1 MMSYVPS
8 PMARGTPEPGKATG
22 PVRVLIADDHP
33 VVRQGLRQILTSD
46 PDVRVVGEARD
57 GDEALAMAHSV
68 EWDVAVLD
76 YSMPGRG
83 GVDLLAA
90 VKHDYPDRPVLILS
104 IYPEDPHGMR
114 ALKAGAAGYITKESA
129 GEELT
134 AAVKKV
140 VGGGRY
146 VSASLAEKLAARLTP
161 EQDRPPHER
170 LSDRE
175 YRVMW
180 LLASGRSLQQIAEE
194 MHLSPSTVST
204 YRGRIL
210 KKLNLASNVD
220 LVHYAMKH
228 RLIE

>member
-1 MMSYVPS
+1 MSYPAS
-8 PMARGTPEPGKATG
+8 SAIHGSLDPARAA

-33 VVRQGLRQILTSD
+33 VVRQGLRMMLSSD
-46 PDVRVVGEARD
+46 PEVRVVGEARD
-57 GDEALAMAHSV
+57 GDEAFELAHNID
-68 EWDVAVLD
+68 WDVAVLD

-83 GVDLLAA
+83 GVDLLTA

-140 VGGGRY
+140 VSGGRY
-146 VSASLAEKLAARLTP
+146 VSSSLAEKLAARLTP

-210 KKLNLASNVD
+210 KKLGLSSNVE

>member
-1 MMSYVPS
+1 MNAIPS
-8 PMARGTPEPGKATG
+8 VIPGSPSAA
-22 PVRVLIADDHP
+22 PAHQQVRVLIADDHP
-33 VVRQGLRQILTSD
+33 VVRDGLKTMLASD
-46 PDVRVVGEARD
+46 PEVTVVGEARD
-57 GDEALAMAHSV
+57 GDEALKLMHDV

-76 YSMPGRG
+76 YSMPGKG
-83 GVDLLAA
+83 GVDLLSA

-140 VGGGRY
+140 MSGGRY
-146 VSASLAEKLAARLTP
+146 VSAALAEKLAARLTP
-161 EQDRPPHER
+161 DQDRPPHER

-210 KKLNLASNVD
+210 KKLQLSSNVE

>member
-1 MMSYVPS
+1 
-8 PMARGTPEPGKATG
+8 
-22 PVRVLIADDHP
+22 VLIADDHP
-33 VVRQGLRQILTSD
+33 VVRDGLKTMLSAD
-46 PDVRVVGEARD
+46 PEVRVVGEASD
-57 GDEALAMAHSV
+57 GDEALRLMHDV

-76 YSMPGRG
+76 YSMPGKG
-83 GVDLLAA
+83 GVDLLSA

-129 GEELT
+129 SEELT

-140 VGGGRY
+140 VSGGRY
-146 VSASLAEKLAARLTP
+146 VSAALAEKLAARLTP
-161 EQDRPPHER
+161 DQDRPPHER

-210 KKLNLASNVD
+210 KKLQLTSNVE

>member
-1 MMSYVPS
+1 MNATTPAVQSPQPGPAPS
-8 PMARGTPEPGKATG
+8 
-22 PVRVLIADDHP
+22 VRVLIADDHP
-33 VVRQGLRQILTSD
+33 VVRQGLKMMLSSD
-46 PDVRVVGEARD
+46 PEVNVVGEARD
-57 GDEALAMAHSV
+57 GDEALDMVHNLD
-68 EWDVAVLD
+68 WDVAVLD

-90 VKHDYPDRPVLILS
+90 VKHDYPERPVLILS

-129 GEELT
+129 AEELT

-140 VGGGRY
+140 VKGGRY
-146 VSASLAEKLAARLTP
+146 VSPALAEKLAARLTP

-210 KKLNLASNVD
+210 KKLSLTSNVD

>member
-1 MMSYVPS
+1 MLQGSLDP
-8 PMARGTPEPGKATG
+8 ARAH

-33 VVRQGLRQILTSD
+33 VVRDGLKTMLSSD
-46 PDVRVVGEARD
+46 PEVRVVGEASD
-57 GDEALAMAHSV
+57 GDEALRLMHEV

-76 YSMPGRG
+76 YSMPGKG
-83 GVDLLAA
+83 GVDLLAQ
-90 VKHDYPDRPVLILS
+90 VKHDYPARPVLILS

-140 VGGGRY
+140 MSGGRY
-146 VSASLAEKLAARLTP
+146 VSAALAEKLAARLTP
-161 EQDRPPHER
+161 DQDRPPHER

-210 KKLNLASNVD
+210 KKLGLSSNVE

>member
-1 MMSYVPS
+1 MSFATSQV
-8 PMARGTPEPGKATG
+8 MHGARGG
-22 PVRVLIADDHP
+22 PVKVLIADDHP
-33 VVRQGLRQILTSD
+33 VVRQGLKHMLNAD
-46 PDVRVVGEARD
+46 PEVSIVGEARD
-57 GDEALAMAHSV
+57 GDEAFDLAHKV
-68 EWDVAVLD
+68 DWDVAVFD

-83 GVDLLAA
+83 GVELLAD

-104 IYPEDPHGMR
+104 IYPEDPHGLR

-129 GEELT
+129 GDELT
-134 AAVKKV
+134 KAVKKV
-140 VGGGRY
+140 ATGGRY
-146 VSASLAEKLAARLTP
+146 VSTSLAEKLAMRLTP
-161 EQDRPPHER
+161 EQERPPHER

-180 LLASGRSLQQIAEE
+180 LLASGKTLHQIAEE
-194 MHLSPSTVST
+194 MRLSPSTVST

-210 KKLNLASNVD
+210 KKLGLTTNVD

>member
-1 MMSYVPS
+1 MSF
-8 PMARGTPEPGKATG
+8 ATSSVLHG
-22 PVRVLIADDHP
+22 RQGQPVRVLIADDHP
-33 VVRQGLRQILTSD
+33 VVRQGLKMMMSAD
-46 PDVRVVGEARD
+46 PEIDVVAEARD
-57 GDEALAMAHSV
+57 GDEAFDVAHKV
-68 EWDVAVLD
+68 DWDVAVLD

-83 GVDLLAA
+83 GVDLLAD
-90 VKHDYPDRPVLILS
+90 VKQDYPDKPVLILS
-104 IYPEDPHGMR
+104 IYPEDPHGLR

-140 VGGGRY
+140 ASGGRY
-146 VSASLAEKLAARLTP
+146 ISSSLAEKLALRLTP
-161 EQDRPPHER
+161 EQERPPHER

-180 LLASGRSLQQIAEE
+180 MLASGKTLHEIAEE
-194 MHLSPSTVST
+194 MRLSPSTVST

-210 KKLNLASNVD
+210 KKLALHTNVD

-228 RLIE
+228 RLID

>member
-1 MMSYVPS
+1 MSY
-8 PMARGTPEPGKATG
+8 ATSQVLHG
-22 PVRVLIADDHP
+22 GAQGAPLRVLIADDHP
-33 VVRQGLRQILTSD
+33 VVRQGLKMMLDAD
-46 PDVRVVGEARD
+46 PELDVVAEARD
-57 GDEALAMAHSV
+57 GDEAFDLAHKV
-68 EWDVAVLD
+68 DWDVAVFD

-83 GVDLLAA
+83 GVELLSD
-90 VKHDYPDRPVLILS
+90 VKHDYPEKPVLILS
-104 IYPEDPHGMR
+104 IYPEDPHGLR
-114 ALKAGAAGYITKESA
+114 ALKAGAAGYISKETA

-134 AAVKKV
+134 AAVKKAAS
-140 VGGGRY
+140 GGRY
-146 VSASLAEKLAARLTP
+146 VSSTLAEKLASRLTP
-161 EQDRPPHER
+161 EQERPPHER

-180 LLASGRSLQQIAEE
+180 LLASGKTLHQIADE

-210 KKLNLASNVD
+210 KKLALSTNVD

>member
-1 MMSYVPS
+1 
-8 PMARGTPEPGKATG
+8 
-22 PVRVLIADDHP
+22 VRVLIADDHP
-33 VVRQGLRQILTSD
+33 VVRQGLKMMLSSD
-46 PDVRVVGEARD
+46 PEVNVVGEARD
-57 GDEALAMAHSV
+57 GDEALDMVHNLD
-68 EWDVAVLD
+68 WDVAVLD

-90 VKHDYPDRPVLILS
+90 VKHDYPERPVLILS

-129 GEELT
+129 AEELT

-140 VGGGRY
+140 MKGGRY
-146 VSASLAEKLAARLTP
+146 VSPALAEKLAARLTP

-210 KKLNLASNVD
+210 KKLSLSSNVD

>member
-1 MMSYVPS
+1 MSYATS
-8 PMARGTPEPGKATG
+8 PELQGSLDPARAH

-33 VVRQGLRQILTSD
+33 VVRDGLKTMLSAD
-46 PDVRVVGEARD
+46 PEVCVVGEAAD
-57 GDEALAMAHSV
+57 GDEALQLMNTV

-76 YSMPGRG
+76 YSMPGKG
-83 GVDLLAA
+83 GVDLLAQ
-90 VKHDYPDRPVLILS
+90 VKRDYPDRPVLILS

-140 VGGGRY
+140 VSGGRY
-146 VSASLAEKLAARLTP
+146 VSAALAEKLAARLTP
-161 EQDRPPHER
+161 DQDRPPHER

-210 KKLNLASNVD
+210 KKLGLSSNVE

>member
-1 MMSYVPS
+1 MNFATSSVLHGH
-8 PMARGTPEPGKATG
+8 RGA
-22 PVRVLIADDHP
+22 PVKVLIADDHP
-33 VVRQGLRQILTSD
+33 VVRHGLKMMLSSD
-46 PDVRVVGEARD
+46 PEVEVVGEACD
-57 GDEALAMAHSV
+57 GDEAFEKAHQV
-68 EWDVAVLD
+68 DWDVAVLD

-83 GVDLLAA
+83 GVELLTDL
-90 VKHDYPDRPVLILS
+90 KHDYPERPVLILS
-104 IYPEDPHGMR
+104 IYPEDPHGLR

-129 GEELT
+129 GDELT

-140 VGGGRY
+140 ASGGRY
-146 VSASLAEKLAARLTP
+146 ISASLAEKLVMRLTP
-161 EQDRPPHER
+161 DQERPPHER

-180 LLASGRSLQQIAEE
+180 LLASGKTLHQIAEE
-194 MHLSPSTVST
+194 MRLSPSTVST

-210 KKLNLASNVD
+210 KKLGLNTNVD

>member
-1 MMSYVPS
+1 MSF
-8 PMARGTPEPGKATG
+8 ATSSVMHG
-22 PVRVLIADDHP
+22 RHGQPVKVLIADDHP
-33 VVRQGLRQILTSD
+33 VVRQGLKMMLSSD
-46 PDVRVVGEARD
+46 TEIDVVGEARD
-57 GDEALAMAHSV
+57 GDEAFEMAHQV
-68 EWDVAVLD
+68 DWDVAVLD

-83 GVDLLAA
+83 GVELLSD
-90 VKHDYPDRPVLILS
+90 VKHDYPDRPMLIMS
-104 IYPEDPHGMR
+104 IYPEDPHGLR

-129 GEELT
+129 GDELT

-140 VGGGRY
+140 ATGGRY
-146 VSASLAEKLAARLTP
+146 ISSSLAEKLAMRLTP
-161 EQDRPPHER
+161 EQERPPHER

-180 LLASGRSLQQIAEE
+180 LLASGKTLHQIAEE
-194 MHLSPSTVST
+194 MRLSPSTVST

-210 KKLNLASNVD
+210 KKLGLSTNVD

>member
-1 MMSYVPS
+1 MSFASSTVLH
-8 PMARGTPEPGKATG
+8 GKPGA

-33 VVRQGLRQILTSD
+33 VVRQGLKMMLSSD
-46 PDVRVVGEARD
+46 PEVDVVGEARD
-57 GDEALAMAHSV
+57 GDEAFEMAHQI

-83 GVDLLAA
+83 GVELLAD
-90 VKHDYPDRPVLILS
+90 VKHDYPDRPILILS
-104 IYPEDPHGMR
+104 IYPEDPHGLR

-129 GEELT
+129 SEELT

-140 VGGGRY
+140 ASGGRY
-146 VSASLAEKLAARLTP
+146 ISSTLAEKLALRLTP
-161 EQDRPPHER
+161 ELERPPHER

-180 LLASGRSLQQIAEE
+180 LLASGKTLHQIAEE
-194 MHLSPSTVST
+194 MRLSPSTVST

-210 KKLNLASNVD
+210 KKLGLNTNVD

>member
-1 MMSYVPS
+1 MSYATSAVLSGSIDPS
-8 PMARGTPEPGKATG
+8 HAH

-33 VVRQGLRQILTSD
+33 VVRDGLKTMLSSD
-46 PDVRVVGEARD
+46 PEVRVVGEARD
-57 GDEALAMAHSV
+57 GDEALKLMHDV
-68 EWDVAVLD
+68 DWDVAVLD
-76 YSMPGRG
+76 YSMPGKG
-83 GVDLLAA
+83 GVDLLSQ

-129 GEELT
+129 GDELT

-140 VGGGRY
+140 MSGGRY

-161 EQDRPPHER
+161 DQDRPPHER

-210 KKLNLASNVD
+210 KKLALSSNVE

>member
-1 MMSYVPS
+1 MTFASSQVLH
-8 PMARGTPEPGKATG
+8 GTQGA

-33 VVRQGLRQILTSD
+33 VVRQGLRLMLSND
-46 PDVRVVGEARD
+46 PEVDVVGEARD
-57 GDEALAMAHSV
+57 GDEAFDLAHKV
-68 EWDVAVLD
+68 DWDVAVFD

-83 GVDLLAA
+83 GVELLSD
-90 VKHDYPDRPVLILS
+90 VKHDYPDKPVLILS
-104 IYPEDPHGMR
+104 IYPEDPHGLR
-114 ALKAGAAGYITKESA
+114 ALKAGAAGYISKETA

-134 AAVKKV
+134 AAVKKAAS
-140 VGGGRY
+140 GGRY
-146 VSASLAEKLAARLTP
+146 VSPALAEKLASRLTP
-161 EQDRPPHER
+161 EQERPPHER

-180 LLASGRSLQQIAEE
+180 LLASGKTLHQIADE

-210 KKLNLASNVD
+210 KKLALSTNVD

>member
-1 MMSYVPS
+1 MSF
-8 PMARGTPEPGKATG
+8 ATSAVHG
-22 PVRVLIADDHP
+22 RNGQPVRVLIADDHP
-33 VVRQGLRQILTSD
+33 VVRQGLKMMLAND
-46 PDVRVVGEARD
+46 PEVDVVGEARD
-57 GDEALAMAHSV
+57 GDEASDRAHKV
-68 EWDVAVLD
+68 DWDVAVLD

-83 GVDLLAA
+83 GVELLSD

-104 IYPEDPHGMR
+104 IYPEDPHGLR

-140 VGGGRY
+140 MTGGRY
-146 VSASLAEKLAARLTP
+146 VSAALAERLAARLTP
-161 EQDRPPHER
+161 DQDRPPHER

-210 KKLNLASNVD
+210 KKLALGSNVE